1 MKRLLSVQIA
11 SSCLVMSNDLES
23 TISLI
28 GNENSILNEV
38 LENESIIQ
46 SINEENIDTVLKPI
60 VEDDEECDAIN
71 LHKIRK
77 VQ

>member
-11 SSCLVMSNDLES
+11 SSCLVMSNNLES

-46 SINEENIDTVLKPI
+46 SINQETIDTVLKSI